1 MDGSGNQSGVA
12 EAIYTLSGTGGTGET
27 RTVSPT
33 TWTVPKGSLIDGD
46 ASALATDNGLESGV
60 GYLQMGST
68 RQGKNQ
74 VIWAEGSTTAQTG
87 TVTAL
92 TVTYDAI
99 ASTGGLTR
107 TLKLWDFTAGAW
119 VTVDEVSNEGT
130 SPTPPRVISI
140 TAPPRFVSD
149 TGEIRFRVETTNK
162 SGHELWIDQLTA
174 EVTTE

>member
-1 MDGSGNQSGVA
+1 M
-12 EAIYTLSGTGGTGET
+12 
-27 RTVSPT
+27 
-33 TWTVPKGSLIDGD
+33 
-46 ASALATDNGLESGV
+46 

-68 RQGKNQ
+68 RQGRNQ

-107 TLKLWDFTAGAW
+107 TLKLWDFTANSDAGAW

-130 SPTPPRVISI
+130 SPTPPRVVSI

-149 TGEIRFRVETTNK
+149 TGEIKFRVETTSK
-162 SGHELWIDQLTA
+162 VGHELWIDQLTA